1 MAKIQN
7 YIIFK
12 KRPQNIT
19 FYDLHFPP
27 LIFLISDTFHV

>member
-12 KRPQNIT
+12 ERPQNIT
-19 FYDLHFPP
+19 FYDLHVCIFPP
-27 LIFLISDTFHV
+27 SNFPNF